1 MLNIVTEVQVLRL
14 LKKHQ
19 SKNQSNQM
27 RQLLFLCV
35 ILFSIT
41 TTHATASYPKADKTG
56 TISGIVLDVTL
67 KEPLPYV
74 NIIIK
79 NTSGK
84 TITGGITLEDGTFTI
99 DNVNEGTITVS
110 IQYIGYKTVNKDVT
124 LGKGNYKV
132 NLGNILLEEEAE
144 GLDAVT
150 VVAEIST
157 IQQKVDRKVITVGK
171 DLTTAGATASE
182 IMNNIPSVSVDQQTG
197 NISLRG
203 NENVRVMVDGK
214 LSNVP
219 IAQLLKQIPS
229 TSIKQ
234 IELITNPSAKY
245 NPEGMSGIINIKLHK
260 NTQIGFN
267 GNFNIG
273 LTNQVFAKFNSSIDM
288 NYRNGKF
295 NFYGNYGNN
304 IGKYDNFGDITRLDD
319 NSLQEFKFGND
330 NTSHLYKVGVDFY
343 MNDKN
348 TISFFTNQNTFNGD
362 GTGNTKVSYE
372 TFTQSQLFNNISE
385 NNSGQYNLA
394 YKHEFTNEDETL
406 DIEVDYNDFENDEI
420 ANFDFI
426 NFNFPP
432 NYIDNVDTER
442 NQTTINVDYV
452 KPINEKTK
460 IETGVQAL
468 LFGSDIDYMSTGQ
481 TFSSEG
487 DIIPTPST
495 NFDYNRDIYSAYF
508 TYGKTLE
515 KWNYQVGLRA
525 ELVNVTADALK
536 RFNDNSTEL
545 IPFTNDYFQVYPSAF
560 LTYTASEKNSYQL
573 SFSRRVDR
581 PGLQQ
586 VNPIREWS
594 TPRLSS
600 FGNPELEPQFTNSIE
615 TNYTKQLEKGSITA
629 GVFYRI
635 IEDNISRFV
644 AIDRTDVSTGNA
656 ILSYDNFDNTSA
668 FGLELSTNYRPTKWW
683 SLNASFDLYAQ
694 TQQGITEIIDTDD
707 IQNATID
714 DIVRQDTEVDNII
727 WNLRAFNNFKVS
739 KKLSFSVFAMYK
751 GEEEGIQFTRK
762 PMFMLNTG
770 MRYSFLEDNRAT
782 FSFNY
787 SDILQTMRFEF
798 EGTTPFPTVGGFN
811 WESNTWNMALSYRFG
826 GGKYGALKRKSRDSN
841 TKSGSGGFI

>member
-1 MLNIVTEVQVLRL
+1 MRKL
-14 LKKHQ
+14 LY
-19 SKNQSNQM
+19 
-27 RQLLFLCV
+27 LCA
-35 ILFSIT
+35 ILFSIST
-41 TTHATASYPKADKTG
+41 VHATDPDPNANKTG
-56 TISGIVLDVTL
+56 TISGKVLDATL

-79 NTSGK
+79 NNSGQ
-84 TITGGITLEDGTFTI
+84 TLTGGITLDDGTFTI
-99 DNVNEGTITVS
+99 DKVSEGDLIVS
-110 IQYIGYKTVNKDVT
+110 IQYIGYKTANKNVSI
-124 LGKGNYKV
+124 GRGNYKV
-132 NLGNILLEEEAE
+132 DLGNILLEEEAE
-144 GLDAVT
+144 GLDEVT
-150 VVAEIST
+150 VVADVST
-157 IQQKVDRKVITVGK
+157 IQQKVDRKVITIGK
-171 DLTTAGATASE
+171 DLTTAGASASD

-260 NTQIGFN
+260 NTKVGFN
-267 GNFNIG
+267 GNINVG
-273 LTNQVFAKFNSSIDM
+273 VTNEVFAKFNSSIDM

-304 IGKYDNFGDITRLDD
+304 IGKYDNYGDITRLDD
-319 NSLQEFKFGND
+319 NSLQEFKFGN
-330 NTSHLYKVGVDFY
+330 NNKSHLYKIGVDFY
-343 MNDKN
+343 INDKN
-348 TISFFTNQNTFNGD
+348 TISFFTNQNIFNGD
-362 GTGNTKVSYE
+362 GFGSTIINYPSLI
-372 TFTQSQLFNNISE
+372 QSQLFNNISE

-394 YKHEFTNEDETL
+394 YKHEFTDENETL

-420 ANFDFI
+420 ANFDFF

-432 NYIDNVDTER
+432 NYVDNVGTER

-460 IETGVQAL
+460 IEAGVQAL
-468 LFGSDIDYMSTGQ
+468 LFKSDIAYMSTGQ

-487 DIIPTPST
+487 DIIATPST
-495 NFDYNRDIYSAYF
+495 DFDYNRDIYSAYF

-515 KWNYQVGLRA
+515 KWNYQFGIRA
-525 ELVNVTADALK
+525 EQVNVTADAL
-536 RFNDNSTEL
+536 RTYENNSTEL
-545 IPFTNDYFQVYPSAF
+545 IPFENDYFQIYPSAF
-560 LTYTASEKNSYQL
+560 LTYNPSEKNAYQL

-594 TPRLSS
+594 TPRVSS
-600 FGNPELEPQFTNSIE
+600 FGNSELQPQFTNSIE
-615 TNYTKQLEKGSITA
+615 TNYTRQLKKGSITA

-644 AIDRTDVSTGNA
+644 SIDRTDVTSGNS

-668 FGLELSTNYRPTKWW
+668 FGIELSTNYRPTKWW
-683 SLNASFDLYAQ
+683 SLNASFDLYSQ

-707 IQNATID
+707 IQNATIN
-714 DIVRQDTEVDNII
+714 DIVRQDTEVDNVI
-727 WNLRAFNNFKVS
+727 WNLRAFNNFKAS
-739 KKLSFSVFAMYK
+739 KKLSFSVFAMYR

-770 MRYSFLEDNRAT
+770 MRYSFLDDNRAT

-787 SDILQTMRFEF
+787 SDILNTMKFEF
-798 EGTTPFPTVGGFN
+798 EGDTPFPSVGGFN
-811 WESNTWNMALSYRFG
+811 WESNTWNIALSYRFG
-826 GGKYGALKRKSRDSN
+826 GGKYRALKRKQRDNN
-841 TKSGSGGFI
+841 TKSSGGGFI

>member
-1 MLNIVTEVQVLRL
+1 
-14 LKKHQ
+14 
-19 SKNQSNQM
+19 M
-27 RQLLFLCV
+27 RKLFILSA
-35 ILFSIT
+35 ILFSLF
-41 TTHATASYPKADKTG
+41 TAQAKNTDPINDKNG
-56 TISGIVLDVTL
+56 TISGRVLDATL
-67 KEPLPYV
+67 NLPLPYV
-74 NIIIK
+74 NVIIK
-79 NTSGK
+79 NNTGK
-84 TITGGITLEDGTFTI
+84 TITGGITNDDGSFI
-99 DNVNEGTITVS
+99 IEKIEEGEIVVS
-110 IQYIGYKTVNKDVT
+110 IQYIGYKTVNKNIT
-124 LGKGNYKV
+124 IGKGRYKV
-132 NLGNILLEEEAE
+132 NLGDILLEEEAE

-150 VVAEIST
+150 VVADVST
-157 IQQKVDRKVITVGK
+157 IQQKVDRKVITIGK
-171 DLTTAGATASE
+171 DLTTAGASASD

-267 GNFNIG
+267 GNINVG
-273 LTNQVFAKFNSSIDM
+273 VTNEVFAKFNSSVDM

-319 NSLQEFKFGND
+319 NTRQDFKFGN
-330 NTSHLYKVGVDFY
+330 NNKSHLYKLGVDFY
-343 MNDKN
+343 MNEKN
-348 TISFFTNQNTFNGD
+348 TISFFTNQNIFKGD
-362 GTGNTKVSYE
+362 GFGSTIITDNTA
-372 TFTQSQLFNNISE
+372 TQSQLFNNDSK

-394 YKHEFTNEDETL
+394 YKHESTDENETL
-406 DIEVDYNDFENDEI
+406 DIEIDYNDFKNYEV
-420 ANFDFI
+420 ANFNFI
-426 NFNFPP
+426 NFSFPP
-432 NYIDNVDTER
+432 NYIDNVDTKR

-460 IETGVQAL
+460 IEAGLEAR
-468 LFGSDIDYMSTGQ
+468 LFNSNIDYTSTGQ

-495 NFDYNRDIYSAYF
+495 DFTYNRDIYSAYF

-515 KWNYQVGLRA
+515 KWNYQLGARV
-525 ELVNVTADALK
+525 EQVNVTADAL
-536 RFNDNSTEL
+536 RTFNDGSIEL
-545 IPFTNDYFQVYPSAF
+545 IPFTNNYFQIYPSAF
-560 LTYTASEKNSYQL
+560 LTFNPSEKNSYQL

-594 TPRLSS
+594 TPRISS
-600 FGNPELEPQFTNSIE
+600 FGNTKLQPQFTNSME
-615 TNYTKQLEKGSITA
+615 TNYTRQLKNGSITA

-635 IEDNISRFV
+635 IEDNINRFV
-644 AIDRTDVSTGNA
+644 YIDRTNVAAGNA
-656 ILSYDNFDNTSA
+656 ILSFDNFDNTTA

-683 SLNASFDLYAQ
+683 SLNASFDLYSQ
-694 TQQGITEIIDTDD
+694 TQRGITEIIDTDD
-707 IQNATID
+707 LNNATID
-714 DIVRQDTEVDNII
+714 DIVRLDTEVDNVI

-739 KKLSFSVFAMYK
+739 KKLSLSLFTMYR
-751 GEEEGIQFTRK
+751 GEEKGIQFTRK

-787 SDILQTMRFEF
+787 SDILNTMKFEF
-798 EGTTPFPTVGGFN
+798 EGDTPYPSVGAFN
-811 WESNTWNMALSYRFG
+811 WESNTWNLALSYRFG
-826 GGKYGALKRKSRDSN
+826 GNKYRALRRKQRDDN
-841 TKSGSGGFI
+841 TKSGGGGFL

>member
-1 MLNIVTEVQVLRL
+1 MKR
-14 LKKHQ
+14 
-19 SKNQSNQM
+19 
-27 RQLLFLCV
+27 LLFLCA
-35 ILFSIT
+35 ILFLISAA
-41 TTHATASYPKADKTG
+41 HAANPDPTIDKTG
-56 TISGIVLDVTL
+56 TISGKVLDASL

-79 NTSGK
+79 NNAGK
-84 TITGGITLEDGTFTI
+84 IITGGITLDDGSFTI
-99 DNVNEGTITVS
+99 DKVEEGNIVVS
-110 IQYIGYKTVNKDVT
+110 IQYIGYKTINKNVT
-124 LGKGNYKV
+124 IGKGNYKV
-132 NLGNILLEEEAE
+132 SLGNILLEESAE
-144 GLDAVT
+144 GLDEVT

-157 IQQKVDRKVITVGK
+157 IQQKVDRKVITIGK
-171 DLTTAGATASE
+171 DLTTAGASASD

-267 GNFNIG
+267 GNMNIG
-273 LTNQVFAKFNSSIDM
+273 VTNEVFAKFNSSIDM

-304 IGKYDNFGDITRLDD
+304 IGKYDNFGDIDRLDD
-319 NSLQEFKFGND
+319 NSRQDFKFGND
-330 NTSHLYKVGVDFY
+330 NKSHLYKVGVDFY

-348 TISFFTNQNTFNGD
+348 TISFFTNQNIFKGD
-362 GTGNTKVSYE
+362 GFGNTIINYS
-372 TFTQSQLFNNISE
+372 TLTQSQLFTNISE

-394 YKHEFTNEDETL
+394 YKHEFNDDQETL
-406 DIEVDYNDFENDEI
+406 DIEIDLNDFENNEI
-420 ANFDFI
+420 ANFDFF

-432 NYIDNVDTER
+432 NYVDNVDTQR
-442 NQTTINVDYV
+442 HQTTVNVDYV
-452 KPINEKTK
+452 KPIDDKTK
-460 IETGVQAL
+460 IEAGLQAL
-468 LFGSDIDYMSTGQ
+468 LFNSDIDYMSTGQ

-487 DIIPTPST
+487 NIIPTPST
-495 NFDYNRDIYSAYF
+495 DFDYNRDIYSAYF
-508 TYGKTLE
+508 TFGKTLE
-515 KWNYQVGLRA
+515 KWNYQVGVRA
-525 ELVNVTADALK
+525 EQVNVTADAL
-536 RFNDNSTEL
+536 RLFDDNSTEL

-560 LTYTASEKNSYQL
+560 LTYNPSDKNAYQL

-594 TPRLSS
+594 TPRVSS
-600 FGNPELEPQFTNSIE
+600 FGNSALQPQFTNSIE
-615 TNYTKQLEKGSITA
+615 TNYTRQLKGGSITA

-644 AIDRTDVSTGNA
+644 AIDRTDITSGNA
-656 ILSYDNFDNTSA
+656 ILSFDNFENTSA
-668 FGLELSTNYRPTKWW
+668 YGLELSTNYKPTKWW
-683 SLNASFDLYAQ
+683 SLNASFDLYSQ
-694 TQQGITEIIDTDD
+694 TQQGITEILDADD
-707 IQNATID
+707 IQNATIN
-714 DIVRQDTEVDNII
+714 DIVRQDTEVDNVI

-739 KKLSFSVFAMYK
+739 KKLSFSVFAMYRGK
-751 GEEEGIQFTRK
+751 EEGIQFTRK

-787 SDILQTMRFEF
+787 SDILNTMKFEF
-798 EGTTPFPTVGGFN
+798 EGDTPFPSVGAFN
-811 WESNTWNMALSYRFG
+811 WESNTWNIALSYRFG
-826 GGKYGALKRKSRDSN
+826 GGKYRALRRKQRDNN
-841 TKSGSGGFI
+841 TKSGTGGFL

>member
-1 MLNIVTEVQVLRL
+1 MRHL
-14 LKKHQ
+14 LY
-19 SKNQSNQM
+19 
-27 RQLLFLCV
+27 LCA
-35 ILFSIT
+35 ILFSFST
-41 TTHATASYPKADKTG
+41 AHATDPDPKSEKTG
-56 TISGIVLDVTL
+56 TISGKVLDATL

-74 NIIIK
+74 NVIVK

-84 TITGGITLEDGTFTI
+84 TITGGITLDDGTFTI
-99 DNVNEGTITVS
+99 DKVTEGNVIVS
-110 IQYIGYKTVNKDVT
+110 IQYIGYKTANKNIT
-124 LGKGNYKV
+124 IGRGNYKV

-144 GLDAVT
+144 SLNAVT
-150 VVAEIST
+150 VVAEVST
-157 IQQKVDRKVITVGK
+157 IQQKVDRKVITIGK
-171 DLTTAGATASE
+171 DLTTAGASASD

-260 NTQIGFN
+260 NTQVGFN
-267 GNFNIG
+267 GNINVG
-273 LTNQVFAKFNSSIDM
+273 VTHEVYAKFNSSIDM

-304 IGKYDNFGDITRLDD
+304 IGKFDNFGDIKRLDD
-319 NSLQEFKFGND
+319 NSLQDFKFGN
-330 NTSHLYKVGVDFY
+330 NNKSHLYKVGVDFY

-348 TISFFTNQNTFNGD
+348 TISFFTNQNIFNGD
-362 GTGNTKVSYE
+362 GFGNTIINYN
-372 TFTQSQLFNNISE
+372 TFTQSQLFTNISE

-394 YKHEFTNEDETL
+394 YKHEFNNEDETL
-406 DIEVDYNDFENDEI
+406 DIEIDYNDFENDEI
-420 ANFDFI
+420 ANFDYF

-432 NYIDNVDTER
+432 NYVDNVGTER

-460 IETGVQAL
+460 IEAGLQAL
-468 LFGSDIDYMSTGQ
+468 LFNSDIAYTSTGQ

-487 DIIPTPST
+487 NIIPTPST
-495 NFDYNRDIYSAYF
+495 DFEYNRDIYSAYF

-515 KWNYQVGLRA
+515 KWNYQVGIRA
-525 ELVNVTADALK
+525 EQVNVSADAL
-536 RFNDNSTEL
+536 RLFNDSSTEL
-545 IPFTNDYFQVYPSAF
+545 IPFSNDYFQIYPSAF
-560 LTYTASEKNSYQL
+560 LTFSPSEKNAYQL

-594 TPRLSS
+594 TPRVSS
-600 FGNPELEPQFTNSIE
+600 FGNSELQPQFTNSIE
-615 TNYTKQLEKGSITA
+615 TNYTRQLGKGSITA

-635 IEDNISRFV
+635 IEDNISRYV
-644 AIDRTDVSTGNA
+644 SIDRTDITSGNS
-656 ILSYDNFDNTSA
+656 ILSFDNFDNTSA
-668 FGLELSTNYRPTKWW
+668 FGIELSTNYRPTKWW
-683 SLNASFDLYAQ
+683 SLNASFDLYSQ
-694 TQQGITEIIDTDD
+694 TQQGITEILDTDN
-707 IQNATID
+707 IQNATVN
-714 DIVRQDTEVDNII
+714 DIIRQDTEVNNVI
-727 WNLRAFNNFKVS
+727 WNLRAFNNFKAS
-739 KKLSFSVFAMYK
+739 KKLSFSVFAMYR

-782 FSFNY
+782 LSFNY
-787 SDILQTMRFEF
+787 SDILDTMKFEF
-798 EGTTPFPTVGGFN
+798 EGSTPFPSVGAFN
-811 WESNTWNMALSYRFG
+811 WESNTWNIALSYRFG
-826 GGKYGALKRKSRDSN
+826 GGKYRALKRKQRDNN
-841 TKSGSGGFI
+841 TKSSGGGFM